1 MRIKPQFVNKTGVKT
16 RLQLHQKME
25 LEPLLEKPKTS
36 ANTSTKEEVAASANM
51 VYMGIDSLYHF
62 A

>member
-1 MRIKPQFVNKTGVKT
+1 
-16 RLQLHQKME
+16 ME

-36 ANTSTKEEVAASANM
+36 SNTSTKEEVAASANM